1 MSENQK
7 FFICRHCGNIV
18 GLIQEAG
25 VPMICCGEKMEELVP
40 NTVDAAQEKHVP
52 VVTVD
57 GNTVKVEIGSVEH
70 PMVDEH
76 YIQWIYL
83 QTEKGGQRKSLK
95 PGDKPSATFALVDDK
110 AVAAF
115 EYCNLHGLWKADIK

>member
-7 FFICRHCGNIV
+7 FFICSHCGNIV

>member
-1 MSENQK
+1 MSDQK
-7 FFICRHCGNIV
+7 FFICSHCGNIV

-52 VVTVD
+52 DVTID
-57 GNTVKVEIGSVEH
+57 GDTIKIEVGSVEH

-83 QTEKGGQRKSLK
+83 QTENGGQRKSLK
-95 PGDKPSATFALVDDK
+95 PGDKPSATFSLVDDK
-110 AVAAF
+110 AIATF

>member
-7 FFICRHCGNIV
+7 FFICSHCGNIV

-57 GNTVKVEIGSVEH
+57 GNTVKIEIGSVEH
-70 PMVDEH
+70 PMADEH